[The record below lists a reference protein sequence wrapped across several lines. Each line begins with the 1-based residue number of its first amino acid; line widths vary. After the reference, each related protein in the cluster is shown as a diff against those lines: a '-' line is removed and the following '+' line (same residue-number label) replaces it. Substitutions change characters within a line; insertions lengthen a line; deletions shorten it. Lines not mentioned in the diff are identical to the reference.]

1 MWVLDSKFRGTSLIL
16 LPSVKLCRKKRNA
29 GAICIFQE
37 FQNLALTH
45 ALEIEMSALA
55 HFVSKSPQNAHCP
68 AESHAPGFFVRNGT
82 IHSFGFHNG
91 SVGVDVLLSVGER
104 S

>member
-1 MWVLDSKFRGTSLIL
+1 MCNLVLDSKFRGTSLVR
-16 LPSVKLCRKKRNA
+16 LPLVKLCRKKLNP

-37 FQNLALTH
+37 F
-45 ALEIEMSALA
+45 E
-55 HFVSKSPQNAHCP
+55 FVSVSRLRAHIAQQSLMCP
-68 AESHAPGFFVRNGT
+68 DFFVRNGT